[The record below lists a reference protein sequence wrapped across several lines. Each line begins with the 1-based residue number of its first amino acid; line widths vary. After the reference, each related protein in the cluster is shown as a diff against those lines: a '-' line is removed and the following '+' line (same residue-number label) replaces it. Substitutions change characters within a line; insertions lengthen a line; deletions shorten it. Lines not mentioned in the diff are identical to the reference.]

1 MVLADTSI
9 WVSHFR
15 DKNPPHK
22 SLLMEGQIVCH
33 PFVIG
38 DLACG
43 NLKNRDEIL
52 SLLEALPAATKA
64 SHEEILRFI
73 ETNQLIGIDLEYV
86 DVHLLASALL
96 STALLWTKDRNLR
109 EAADVL
115 NIAFHPIKR

>member
-15 DKNPPHK
+15 DKYPPHN

-38 DLACG
+38 DLACS

-52 SLLEALPAATKA
+52 SLLEALPATTNAN
-64 SHEEILRFI
+64 HEEILRFI
-73 ETNQLIGIDLEYV
+73 ETNQLMGIDLDYV
-86 DVHLLASALL
+86 DVHLLASAIL
-96 STALLWTKDRNLR
+96 STAHLWTKDKNLR
-109 EAADVL
+109 EAADKL
-115 NIAFHPIKR
+115 NISFHPK

>member
-9 WVSHFR
+9 WVSHLR

-22 SLLMEGQIVCH
+22 ALLMEGQIMCH

-43 NLKNRDEIL
+43 NLDNREEIL

-64 SHEEILRFI
+64 NHEEILRFI
-73 ETNQLIGIDLEYV
+73 ETNRLMGMDLDYV

-96 STALLWTKDRNLR
+96 STALLWTKNRSLR
-109 EAADVL
+109 EAADQL
-115 NIAFHPIKR
+115 NIAFHPI

>member
-15 DKNPPHK
+15 DKNPPHR
-22 SLLMEGQIVCH
+22 SLLMEGQIICH
-33 PFVIG
+33 PFIIG

-64 SHEEILRFI
+64 SHEEIMRFI
-73 ETNQLIGIDLEYV
+73 DRNQLMGIDLDYV
-86 DVHLLASALL
+86 DVHLLASARL
-96 STALLWTKDRNLR
+96 STALLWTKNKNLK
-109 EAADVL
+109 EAADL
-115 NIAFHPIKR
+115 LHIAFHPV

>member
-22 SLLMEGQIVCH
+22 SLLMEGMIVCH

-43 NLKNRDEIL
+43 NLRNRKEIL
-52 SLLEALPAATKA
+52 SLLEALPEATEA
-64 SHEEILRFI
+64 SHEEILRLI
-73 ETNQLIGIDLEYV
+73 ETNQLMGIDLDYI

-96 STALLWTKDRNLR
+96 STALLWTKDKHLK
-109 EAADVL
+109 EAANQL
-115 NIAFHPIKR
+115 NIAYHPI

>member
-9 WVSHFR
+9 WVSHLR

-22 SLLMEGQIVCH
+22 SLLMKGLVVCH
-33 PFVIG
+33 PSIIG

-52 SLLEALPAATKA
+52 SLLEALPAATPA
-64 SHEEILRFI
+64 THDEVLHFI
-73 ETNQLIGIDLEYV
+73 DTNQLMGIDLNYS

-96 STALLWTKDRNLR
+96 STALIWTKDKNLQ
-109 EAADVL
+109 EAADQL
-115 NIAFHPIKR
+115 RIAYHPK

>member
-1 MVLADTSI
+1 MVLADITI

-22 SLLMEGQIVCH
+22 YLLMEGLIVCH

-43 NLKNRDEIL
+43 NLRNRDEIL
-52 SLLEALPAATKA
+52 SLLEALPATTKA

-73 ETNQLIGIDLEYV
+73 ETNKLMGIDLDYA

-96 STALLWTKDRNLR
+96 STALIWTKDKNLK
-109 EAADVL
+109 EAADQL
-115 NIAFHPIKR
+115 NIAYQPI

>member
-1 MVLADTSI
+1 
-9 WVSHFR
+9 
-15 DKNPPHK
+15 
-22 SLLMEGQIVCH
+22 LMEGQIVCH

-64 SHEEILRFI
+64 SHEEILHFI
-73 ETNQLIGIDLEYV
+73 ETNQLMGIDLDYV

-96 STALLWTKDRNLR
+96 SATLLWTKDKKLN
-109 EAADVL
+109 EAADLL
-115 NIAFHPIKR
+115 NIAFHPI